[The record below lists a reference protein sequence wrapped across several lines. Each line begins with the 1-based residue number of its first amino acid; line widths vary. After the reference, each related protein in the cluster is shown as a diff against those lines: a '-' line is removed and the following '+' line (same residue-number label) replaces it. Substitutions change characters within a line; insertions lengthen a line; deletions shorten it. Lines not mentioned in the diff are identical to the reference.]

1 MIGYLQYIIG
11 GLEAYQMNSSQLRRN
26 FGIKQLEVVGSLRQ
40 VTMEPGAIAWAVE
53 LKTGKIA
60 FFGGNRSQLDEPFPF
75 DPNHWV
81 IGVFV
86 GGEVESDDKKD
97 KGRYKISKK

>member
-1 MIGYLQYIIG
+1 
-11 GLEAYQMNSSQLRRN
+11 MNSSQLRRK

-40 VTMEPGAIAWAVE
+40 VKEEPGAIAWAVE

-60 FFGGNRSQLDEPFPF
+60 FFGCNRSQLDEPFPF

-86 GGEVESDDKKD
+86 GGESDNEEKKD